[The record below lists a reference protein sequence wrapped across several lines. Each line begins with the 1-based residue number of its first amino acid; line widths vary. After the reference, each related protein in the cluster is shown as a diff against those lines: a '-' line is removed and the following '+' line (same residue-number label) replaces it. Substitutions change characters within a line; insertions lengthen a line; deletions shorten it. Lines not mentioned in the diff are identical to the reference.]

1 MTRALLTTAI
11 GCVAIAALFSAPGAF
26 AAGRGIG
33 GGFGGHIGGIG
44 GFGGGAL
51 ARPPAIGGLGGF
63 QAGGIGAVPRIGG
76 FRGPRLSAIPR
87 IRTSPMG
94 GGAFARIPSIGHFRG
109 LGRGRLYGGRAGL
122 NYGLGLRGSHRFAGL
137 QRPRIR
143 SRNTTSATRGAALN
157 RARINR
163 FAAGHNRA
171 LGTLPPALAG
181 AAIAHGNA
189 FANARW
195 GGHRWGYRNHRFR
208 RFWAGGVFWP
218 YFFGDFFSYTFWP
231 YAYNGLFWGYG
242 ADALLWAALWP
253 GYEYPYWY
261 YGYYATLP
269 SSEYAE
275 GDIYGGLR
283 SSTIPLPLF
292 PLPSQET
299 AGSCAGFAPGV
310 SELPIARIEAII
322 QPTSAQRPA
331 FEELR
336 SALIRAREIL
346 SRACPAQTPATP
358 VARLDAMAQRLQATH
373 DAIAVVRGPLERLYS
388 ELTDRQRERLE
399 SAAGGGSSPQNFDVA
414 KLCSRQAGFVN
425 VPVSS
430 ITQLIKLDR
439 TQREALDELTRAS
452 QTAAQNLEK
461 SCPSNVPNTIAARIE
476 AAETRVEALIHAI
489 GIIRPK
495 LESFYASLTGAQRNA
510 VNSGVPQTTA
520 AAAR

>member
-1 MTRALLTTAI
+1 MHKTLLIIATW
-11 GCVAIAALFSAPGAF
+11 CVAIGAMFAAPDVF

-33 GGFGGHIGGIG
+33 GGFGGGHIGGIG
-44 GFGGGAL
+44 GGVIG
-51 ARPPAIGGLGGF
+51 RPPAIGGLGF
-63 QAGGIGAVPRIGG
+63 QGGGISPTIPRIGIPQGPRLGAAPRIGG
-76 FRGPRLSAIPR
+76 LYTAPRGAYPRGL
-87 IRTSPMG
+87 
-94 GGAFARIPSIGHFRG
+94 RG
-109 LGRGRLYGGRAGL
+109 LGHGRIGM
-122 NYGLGLRGSHRFAGL
+122 NYGLGLRDYHGHRLARLHNPGVRGRNSTALAGRTAL
-137 QRPRIR
+137 QRQ
-143 SRNTTSATRGAALN
+143 
-157 RARINR
+157 RINR
-163 FAAGHNRA
+163 SAAGHNHAGVFPRA
-171 LGTLPPALAG
+171 ALAA
-181 AAIAHGNA
+181 AAIPHANA

-195 GGHRWGYRNHRFR
+195 GGHREGQHNHRFR

-218 YFFGDFFSYTFWP
+218 YFFGDFFSYAFWP
-231 YAYNGLFWGYG
+231 GAYDGLFWGYG
-242 ADALLWAALWP
+242 PDALLWSAFWP

-261 YGYYATLP
+261 YGYYATP
-269 SSEYAE
+269 ASGEYSE

-322 QPTSAQRPA
+322 QPTSEQRPA
-331 FEELR
+331 FEELS

-346 SRACPAQTPATP
+346 TRACPAQTPATP
-358 VARLDAMAQRLQATH
+358 VARLDAMAQRLQAMH
-373 DAIAVVRGPLERLYS
+373 EAVAVVRGPLERLYS

-399 SAAGGGSSPQNFDVA
+399 SAAEGGPSRQNFDVA

-495 LESFYASLTGAQRNA
+495 LENFYASLTDAQRNA
-510 VNSGVPQTTA
+510 LNSGVPQTTA